1 MGIEVKNMTK
11 LLEQPILFSEADM
24 ASSSTLDFY
33 ELWVIQNPEGLYVCS
48 FLRNKKIV
56 DYCLDNNDAESYKTY
71 EEASLNAK
79 TLDMTVQRG
88 HRIQRFITK
97 KLRDEFC

>member
-1 MGIEVKNMTK
+1 MTK

-24 ASSSTLDFY
+24 AFRSTLDFY
-33 ELWVIQNPEGLYVCS
+33 EIWVIENPEGLYVCS

-56 DYCLDNNDAESYKTY
+56 DYCLDKEDAEFYKTY
-71 EEASLNAK
+71 EEASLKAK

-88 HRIQRFITK
+88 HRLRRFIVK
-97 KLRDEFC
+97 KLQDKLC

>member
-1 MGIEVKNMTK
+1 MTK

-24 ASSSTLDFY
+24 ASIPTLDFY
-33 ELWVIQNPEGLYVCS
+33 EIWVIENPKGLYVCT
-48 FLRNKKIV
+48 FLKNKKIV
-56 DYCLDNNDAESYKTY
+56 DYCSNKEDAEFYKTY

-88 HRIQRFITK
+88 HRIRRFITK
-97 KLRDEFC
+97 KLRDKFC